1 MLLSLAVVHALATTA
16 PSLQLRTRPRDEPF
30 VLNLRGGAD
39 EPAPPTA
46 PFPAPTALILEEIIE
61 KFNGISVFALLNK
74 EGGIVSMRDPD
85 GGTAPVCRWFV
96 DATEAKMV
104 LEAALAANPGVEGLH
119 IGVHGLGNAFKLCGG
134 WPDEELPDLKARLST
149 GEEAAQGVSF
159 RLQGNHALVKEVK
172 DQLTESLT
180 TDGVQPGLWTLP
192 IFFSTELQ
200 SRSIFPVFFH
210 PKDLADAWLKAGRT
224 KETVPEKMNMM
235 DLRSF
240 VGMLRKADNPWQLVQ
255 FVASRAAIKLAADPT
270 DTSPDEGEE
279 AADQPAAKGAAVAA
293 EEEDDDEG
301 LLGQQEEEEL

>member
-1 MLLSLAVVHALATTA
+1 MLSFVAVALATTA
-16 PSLQLRTRPRDEPF
+16 PSLQLRSRPRDEPF

-39 EPAPPTA
+39 EAAPPAA
-46 PFPAPTALILEEIIE
+46 PSAAPTALTPEEITE
-61 KFNGISVFALLNK
+61 KLNGIPVFALLNK

-85 GGTAPVCRWFV
+85 GGEAPVCRWFV

-134 WPDEELPDLKARLST
+134 WADEVLPELKATLST

-172 DQLTESLT
+172 EQLTESLT
-180 TDGVQPGLWTLP
+180 ADGVEPGLWTLP

-255 FVASRAAIKLAADPT
+255 FVASRAAIKLASGDS
-270 DTSPDEGEE
+270 SPDEGEE
-279 AADQPAAKGAAVAA
+279 EVADAPAAKGVAA
-293 EEEDDDEG
+293 PAEDDEAD

>member
-1 MLLSLAVVHALATTA
+1 MLSLVGLALASTA
-16 PSLQLRTRPRDEPF
+16 PSLQLRSRPRDEPF

-39 EPAPPTA
+39 DAAPPAA
-46 PFPAPTALILEEIIE
+46 PSVAPTALTPEEVTE
-61 KFNGISVFALLNK
+61 KLNGIPVFALLNK
-74 EGGIVSMRDPD
+74 EGGVVSMRDPD
-85 GGTAPVCRWFV
+85 GGDAPVCRWFV

-134 WPDEELPDLKARLST
+134 WPDESMPELKATLST
-149 GEEAAQGVSF
+149 GEEAEQGVSF

-172 DQLTESLT
+172 DQLTESLAA
-180 TDGVQPGLWTLP
+180 DGVEPGKWTLP

-210 PKDLADAWLKAGRT
+210 PKDLADAWVKAGRT

-240 VGMLRKADNPWQLVQ
+240 VSMLRKADNPWQLVQ
-255 FVASRAAIKLAADPT
+255 FVASRAAIKLASG

-279 AADQPAAKGAAVAA
+279 QAAETGAAKGAA
-293 EEEDDDEG
+293 EEEDETD
-301 LLGQQEEEEL
+301 LLGEQEEEEL

>member
-1 MLLSLAVVHALATTA
+1 MLSIVAVALATTA
-16 PSLQLRTRPRDEPF
+16 PSLQLRSRPRDEPF

-39 EPAPPTA
+39 DPAPPAA
-46 PFPAPTALILEEIIE
+46 PSAAPTALTPEEITE
-61 KFNGISVFALLNK
+61 KLNGIPVFALLNK

-85 GGTAPVCRWFV
+85 GGEAPVCRWFV

-134 WPDEELPDLKARLST
+134 WADEVLPELKATLST

-180 TDGVQPGLWTLP
+180 ADGVEPGLWTLP

-255 FVASRAAIKLAADPT
+255 FVASRAAIKLASGDS
-270 DTSPDEGEE
+270 SPDEGEE
-279 AADQPAAKGAAVAA
+279 EAADTPAAKGVAAAA
-293 EEEDDDEG
+293 EEDEAD

>member
-1 MLLSLAVVHALATTA
+1 MLSIVAVALATTA
-16 PSLQLRTRPRDEPF
+16 PSLQLRSRPRDEPF

-39 EPAPPTA
+39 EAAPPAA
-46 PFPAPTALILEEIIE
+46 PSAAPTALTPEEITE
-61 KFNGISVFALLNK
+61 KLNGIPVFALLNK

-85 GGTAPVCRWFV
+85 GGEAPVCRWFV

-134 WPDEELPDLKARLST
+134 WADEVLPELKATLST

-172 DQLTESLT
+172 EQLTESLT
-180 TDGVQPGLWTLP
+180 ADGVEPGLWTLP

-255 FVASRAAIKLAADPT
+255 FVASRAAIKLASGDS
-270 DTSPDEGEE
+270 SPDEGEE
-279 AADQPAAKGAAVAA
+279 EVADAPAAKGVAA
-293 EEEDDDEG
+293 PAEDDEAD

>member
-1 MLLSLAVVHALATTA
+1 MLSIVGLALAANA
-16 PSLQLRTRPRDEPF
+16 PSLQVRSRPRDEPF
-30 VLNLRGGAD
+30 VLNLRGGAED
-39 EPAPPTA
+39 AAPPAA
-46 PFPAPTALILEEIIE
+46 PSVAPTALTPEEITE
-61 KFNGISVFALLNK
+61 KLNGIPVFALLNK

-85 GGTAPVCRWFV
+85 GGDAPVCRWFV

-134 WPDEELPDLKARLST
+134 WPDEVMPELKATLST
-149 GEEAAQGVSF
+149 GEEAEQGVSF

-172 DQLTESLT
+172 DQLTESLAA
-180 TDGVQPGLWTLP
+180 DGVEPGKWTLP

-210 PKDLADAWLKAGRT
+210 PKDLADAWVKAGRT

-240 VGMLRKADNPWQLVQ
+240 VSMLRKADNPWQLVQ
-255 FVASRAAIKLAADPT
+255 FVASRAAIKLASG

-279 AADQPAAKGAAVAA
+279 EAADTGAAKGAAGAA
-293 EEEDDDEG
+293 EEDDETD

>member
-1 MLLSLAVVHALATTA
+1 MTYRCWRTSSSRTGARWGHPDAPSLQLSSLDVASPSLITRHMLLSLAVVHALATTA

-46 PFPAPTALILEEIIE
+46 PSPAPTALTPEEITE
-61 KFNGISVFALLNK
+61 KLNGIPVFALLNK

-104 LEAALAANPGVEGLH
+104 LEAALAANPGAQSAAQHTDPRSQSMHGTSPACVTRRCPPLPGALANCGLGISLLCCANACQGVEGLH

-159 RLQGNHALVKEVK
+159 RLQAALSAALALVALALIALA
-172 DQLTESLT
+172 LTLASA
-180 TDGVQPGLWTLP
+180 
-192 IFFSTELQ
+192 
-200 SRSIFPVFFH
+200 
-210 PKDLADAWLKAGRT
+210 LAD
-224 KETVPEKMNMM
+224 
-235 DLRSF
+235 S
-240 VGMLRKADNPWQLVQ
+240 
-255 FVASRAAIKLAADPT
+255 LAL
-270 DTSPDEGEE
+270 TSPSC
-279 AADQPAAKGAAVAA
+279 
-293 EEEDDDEG
+293 
-301 LLGQQEEEEL
+301 